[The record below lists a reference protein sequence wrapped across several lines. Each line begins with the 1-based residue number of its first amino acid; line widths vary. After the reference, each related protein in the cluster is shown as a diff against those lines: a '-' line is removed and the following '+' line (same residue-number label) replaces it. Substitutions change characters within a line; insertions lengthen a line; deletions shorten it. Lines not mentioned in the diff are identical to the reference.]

1 MQSSRPRFVTDT
13 HTLWWHLETPELLSA
28 NAAAIFRLAESG
40 AATIIVPAIVVAEFY
55 YLSVKQGKPMPPAV
69 LLADLASSGWAEVPH
84 LGPEQ
89 LVLLDQLSE
98 VPEMHD
104 RMIAA
109 AAVYHKAP
117 ILTRDPDLVASP
129 QLQTIW

>member
-1 MQSSRPRFVTDT
+1 MLSRHTRFVTDT
-13 HTLWWHLETPELLSA
+13 HALWWHLETPEFLSA
-28 NAAAIFRLAESG
+28 DTAAIFRLAESG
-40 AATIIVPAIVVAEFY
+40 AATIIVPAIVVAEFH
-55 YLSVKQGKPMPPAV
+55 YLSIKQGRPMPSAV
-69 LLADLASSGWAEVPH
+69 LLADLASSGWAEVPA

-109 AAVYHKAP
+109 AAVYHNAP

>member
-1 MQSSRPRFVTDT
+1 MLSRHPRFVTDT
-13 HTLWWHLETPELLSA
+13 HALWWHLEVPERLSA

-40 AATIIVPAIVVAEFY
+40 AVTIIVPAIVVAEFH
-55 YLSVKQGKPMPPAV
+55 YLSVKQGKPMPSAV
-69 LLADLASSGWAEVPH
+69 LLADLASSGWAEVPP
-84 LGPEQ
+84 LGPDQ
-89 LVLLDQLSE
+89 LALLDQLSE

-109 AAVYHKAP
+109 EAVYHNAP

>member
-1 MQSSRPRFVTDT
+1 MLSRHPRFVTDT

-28 NAAAIFRLAESG
+28 NAAAIFRLAESEEV
-40 AATIIVPAIVVAEFY
+40 TIIVPAIVVAEFY

-69 LLADLASSGWAEVPH
+69 LLADLASSGWAEVPA

-109 AAVYHKAP
+109 AAVYHNAP

>member
-1 MQSSRPRFVTDT
+1 MQSSLPRFVADT
-13 HTLWWHLETPELLSA
+13 HALWRYLETPERLPADS
-28 NAAAIFRLAESG
+28 AAIFRLAESG
-40 AATIIVPAIVVAEFY
+40 AATIIVPAIVVAEFH
-55 YLSVKQGKPMPPAV
+55 YLSIKQGRPMSSAV
-69 LLADLASSGWAEVPH
+69 LLADLASSGWAEVPA